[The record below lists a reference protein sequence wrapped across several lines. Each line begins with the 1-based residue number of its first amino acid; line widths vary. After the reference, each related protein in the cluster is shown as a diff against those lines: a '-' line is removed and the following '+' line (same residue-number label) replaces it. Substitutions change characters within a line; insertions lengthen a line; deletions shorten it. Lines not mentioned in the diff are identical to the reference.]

1 MRGAGLYLI
10 TYDIVKDRTRVKV
23 SKILEDYGV
32 RVQYSVFESDM
43 DEEELKTVLKKL
55 KALINPAE
63 DNIKFYNLCANCT
76 AKTLS
81 LGVDKSYTV
90 PDVIVA

>member
-1 MRGAGLYLI
+1 MYII
-10 TYDIVKDRTRVKV
+10 TYDIVKDKTRTKV
-23 SKILEDYGV
+23 SKLLEDYGV

-43 DEEELKTVLKKL
+43 DDKELERVMKKL
-55 KALINPAE
+55 KALIDPST
-63 DNIKFYNLCANCT
+63 DNIKFYNLCANCE

-81 LGVDKSYTV
+81 LGIDKSYTV